1 MAEHYD
7 KDRDSD
13 REWGER
19 GGEWERE
26 RRWAG
31 PARREPYPE
40 EWGPERRTPRL
51 APESPIEYTGRG
63 DWGRQGAWGTFGN
76 RASYAGGMGAYGGGI
91 GSYARPWRFAGRG
104 PRGWQRSDERIRED
118 VNERLTDNP
127 YIDATD
133 IEVQVKDA
141 EVTLAGSVEDRSA
154 KRLAEDLAASVSGVK
169 DVHNQLRL
177 SR

>member
-91 GSYARPWRFAGRG
+91 GSYARPGRFAGRG
-104 PRGWQRSDERIRED
+104 PRGWQRSDERPQCG
-118 VNERLTDNP
+118 LTLP
-127 YIDATD
+127 CEPGVPCFQRKCPQCGSFMARQFLR
-133 IEVQVKDA
+133 IE
-141 EVTLAGSVEDRSA
+141 
-154 KRLAEDLAASVSGVK
+154 
-169 DVHNQLRL
+169 
-177 SR
+177 